1 MERIYYILIFLLIA
15 AFLSAFNIGL
25 IRYFSEGEKISRTMS
40 VVISCLTV
48 ISLYTAFNYSDR
60 PIAEIVFATLLII
73 TGGIDHKTK
82 TIVTGTIYLGGL
94 LAAGISLF
102 YGKEPLDMLLGG
114 ISGFAFYLAIYFV
127 AKIYYKKEAFGY
139 GDVIF
144 MGAIGAYLGFW
155 HGLLAS
161 VLTFYVALLF
171 VLILAIVGKFLSRKA
186 EIAFAPYMALSAW
199 IVSIF
204 GDKLVE
210 LYTKIFIM

>member
-1 MERIYYILIFLLIA
+1 MERIYYILIFLVIA

-25 IRYFSEGEKISRTMS
+25 IRYFSEGEKISKAMG
-40 VVISCLTV
+40 VVISILTV

-73 TGGIDHKTK
+73 TGGIDYKTK

-94 LAAGISLF
+94 LAAGISMF

-127 AKIYYKKEAFGY
+127 AKAYYKKEAFGY

-144 MGAIGAYLGFW
+144 MGAIGVYLGFW

-161 VLTFYVALLF
+161 VMTFYVALFF
-171 VLILAIVGKFLSRKA
+171 VLLFAIVGKFLSRKA

-210 LYTKIFIM
+210 LYTKIFIL